1 MNVVFASIDCARVD
15 ALRHRFFE
23 RTKSTGS
30 YYDTCI
36 TQASFTSPSHTSMLS
51 GKYPFNHG
59 VRWLVDYETD
69 VMLLEETLRENGFNT
84 AAFVGG
90 FPLPTGNLNKGFDT
104 FENVTTMTD
113 EREGRQEFGPA
124 NVLVNKAVNWLDEH
138 EGEDNFVFLHFFD
151 LHFSFRSEFGKR
163 DPPEFDEQHVYEN
176 VEQYIGRQ
184 QRRYYN
190 EADEVGRQLELL
202 DDLIEI
208 DASVITADHGSKMPH
223 EHGYP
228 WVYNREGERV
238 GSHFRGADV
247 YDNTIR
253 VPLIFDGEMFPQ
265 KTVHKQVR
273 SVDIVPTLLDG
284 LDINVPDVDGH
295 SLLEH
300 ESSDIAYS
308 ETYHGQLTKANKFAR
323 EMNNKYDFGWS
334 NLDSLVALRTDEW
347 KLICT
352 ANGELEPAEFY
363 NIAQDPA
370 ESRNL
375 INDENDISDDMM
387 DQLMEMLADDE
398 QWQKSGEAVSEDV
411 QDRLQDLGYL

>member
-1 MNVVFASIDCARVD
+1 MNVVLSSIDCARVD

-23 RTKSTGS
+23 RKKDTGR

-51 GKYPFNHG
+51 GQHPFTHG

-69 VMLLEETLRENGFNT
+69 ATLLQERLGEAGFNT

-90 FPLPTGNLNKGFDT
+90 FPLPTGNLDKGFDR
-104 FENVTTMTD
+104 FDDVTTMTD

-124 NVLVNKAVNWLDEH
+124 NVLVNRAVNWLDEH

-151 LHFSFRSEFGKR
+151 LHFTFRSEFGKR
-163 DPPEFDEQHVYEN
+163 DPPEYDDQHVYEN

-184 QRRYYN
+184 RNRYYE

-202 DDLIEI
+202 DDLVDL
-208 DASVITADHGSKMPH
+208 DALVITADHGSKMPY

-228 WVYNREGERV
+228 WVYNHEGERV

-253 VPLIFDGEMFPQ
+253 VPLIFDGEMFSDE
-265 KTVHKQVR
+265 TIHRQVR
-273 SVDIVPTLLDG
+273 SIDIVPTLLDALG
-284 LDINVPDVDGH
+284 HDVPDVDGH
-295 SLLEH
+295 SLLDH
-300 ESSDIAYS
+300 ESSEMAYS

-323 EMNNKYDFGWS
+323 NMNESYEFGWS

-352 ANGELEPAEFY
+352 ANGELEPVELY
-363 NIAQDPA
+363 HIAQDPA
-370 ESRNL
+370 ESRDLLNTEVDVGEKL
-375 INDENDISDDMM
+375 FDSLTELLAGDD
-387 DQLMEMLADDE
+387 
-398 QWQKSGEAVSEDV
+398 QWLLSGQEVSEETR
-411 QDRLQDLGYL
+411 DRLGDLGYL

>member
-1 MNVVFASIDCARVD
+1 MNIVLASIDCARVD

-23 RTKSTGS
+23 RKKESGS

-36 TQASFTSPSHTSMLS
+36 TQAAFTSPSHTSMLS
-51 GKYPFNHG
+51 GLNPFNHG

-69 VMLLEETLRENGFNT
+69 ATLLPEVLDEEGFNT

-90 FPLPTGNLNKGFDT
+90 FPLPTGNLDKGFDT
-104 FENVTTMTD
+104 FEDVTTMTD
-113 EREGRQEFGPA
+113 KREGRQEFGPA
-124 NVLVNKAVNWLDEH
+124 NVLVNRAVNWLDDH
-138 EGEDNFVFLHFFD
+138 EDEDNFVFLHFFD
-151 LHFSFRSEFGKR
+151 LHFTFRSEFGKR
-163 DPPEFDEQHVYEN
+163 DPPAFDDQHVYEN
-176 VEQYIGRQ
+176 VEQYVGRQ
-184 QRRYYN
+184 QRRYYD
-190 EADEVGRQLELL
+190 EAEEVGRQLEVL
-202 DDLIEI
+202 DDLEEI
-208 DASVITADHGSKMPH
+208 DAFVVTADHGSKMPY

-228 WVYNREGERV
+228 WVYNQEGERV

-247 YDNTIR
+247 YDNMIR
-253 VPLIFDGEMFPQ
+253 VPLIFSGDTFPQ

-284 LDINVPDVDGH
+284 LDVDVPDVDGH

-300 ESSDIAYS
+300 ESSDVAYS

-323 EMNNKYDFGWS
+323 EMNDKYEFGWS
-334 NLDSLVALRTDEW
+334 NLDSLVSLRTDEW

-352 ANGELEPAEFY
+352 ANGELEPVELY
-363 NIAQDPA
+363 YIAQDPA

-375 INDENDISDDMM
+375 IADENGVVEDIFGQLTELLDDD
-387 DQLMEMLADDE
+387 DQ
-398 QWQKSGEAVSEDV
+398 WRKSGEAVSEDV